1 MLLRQEITGCG
12 GEKAKK
18 SNKNQIAILILGLAA
33 DIEGGRFLAI
43 YIGVVCTMFGLST
56 AERQFLI
63 DGVELNVRND
73 GRSRLDFRHFT
84 VETGLVTTANGSARL
99 KLDNTDVMVGVR
111 VDLAEPE
118 LDRPNEGAADFAA
131 TRPRSV

>member
-1 MLLRQEITGCG
+1 
-12 GEKAKK
+12 
-18 SNKNQIAILILGLAA
+18 
-33 DIEGGRFLAI
+33 
-43 YIGVVCTMFGLST
+43 MFGLSS

-84 VETGLVTTANGSARL
+84 IETGIIATANGSARL

-111 VDLAEPE
+111 VDLAEPK
-118 LDRPNEGAADFAA
+118 LDRPNEGKISAAQ
-131 TRPRSV
+131 